1 MREFRALG
9 FMHGH
14 GVHGFDIIQATGQD
28 KPHAALAII
37 AWECHAQ
44 NLFSVAFLF
53 RELEGNADIAVH
65 QTQPVIVAGHQHRA
79 TFVPLLV
86 AVDQAR
92 PEQRLRHP
100 LVQALDTP
108 RPLAHGT

>member
-1 MREFRALG
+1 
-9 FMHGH
+9 MHGH

-28 KPHAALAII
+28 KSHTTLAII
-37 AWECHAQ
+37 AWERHTQ
-44 NLFSVAFLF
+44 NLFSVAFLL
-53 RELEGNADIAVH
+53 RKLEGNADIAVH
-65 QTQPVIVAGHQHRA
+65 QTQPVIVAGHQDRS

-92 PEQRLRHP
+92 PEQCLRHP
-100 LVQALDTP
+100 LVQALHTP